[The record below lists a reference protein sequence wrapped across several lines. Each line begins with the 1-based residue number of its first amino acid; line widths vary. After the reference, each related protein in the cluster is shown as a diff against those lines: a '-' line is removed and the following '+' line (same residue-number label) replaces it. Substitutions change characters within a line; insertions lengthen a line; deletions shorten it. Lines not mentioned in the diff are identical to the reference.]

1 MAIQRRGATHLKEL
15 LAQNTCQV
23 MPCCFDALSARL
35 IEQAGFPLTFM
46 IGFSVAAA
54 RAGLPDTGLL
64 TVSEMLDQGRS
75 ICDAVNLP
83 VIGDGDTGHGNA
95 ANVHRTMHQFAQ
107 AGFAGIMLEDQLSPK
122 RCGHTGVKAVV
133 EREQA
138 LERIRAAVQARDQGA
153 DLVIIART
161 DARAALAASHGETQA
176 LEEALWRLNA
186 FADLGADVLFLEAP
200 RSEQEMDR
208 FCREVPGWRMANML
222 EGGLTPQLPPDALA
236 AMGFRLA
243 AYPLTLISSAA
254 FAMKQ
259 ALSVLQSGTT
269 PQQLLSFSELK
280 DLVGFPAYDQATN
293 SD

>member
-1 MAIQRRGATHLKEL
+1 
-15 LAQNTCQV
+15 
-23 MPCCFDALSARL
+23 
-35 IEQAGFPLTFM
+35 
-46 IGFSVAAA
+46 
-54 RAGLPDTGLL
+54 
-64 TVSEMLDQGRS
+64 
-75 ICDAVNLP
+75 
-83 VIGDGDTGHGNA
+83 
-95 ANVHRTMHQFAQ
+95 MHQFAR

-138 LERIRAAVQARDQGA
+138 LERIRAAVQAREQGA

-200 RSEQEMDR
+200 RSEQEMAR
-208 FCREVPGWRMANML
+208 FCREVPGWRMVNML

-243 AYPLTLISSAA
+243 AYPLTLISAAA

-259 ALSVLQSGTT
+259 ALLALQSGTT

-280 DLVGFPAYDQATN
+280 DLVGFPAYDQAAN
-293 SD
+293 NK